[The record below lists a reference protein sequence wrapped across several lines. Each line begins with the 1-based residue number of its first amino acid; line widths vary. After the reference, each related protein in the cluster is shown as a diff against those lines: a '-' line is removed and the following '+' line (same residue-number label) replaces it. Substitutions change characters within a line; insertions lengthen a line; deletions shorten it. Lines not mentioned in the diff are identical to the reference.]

1 MYPGKRPEQKQFGF
15 LRPNKFFLV
24 PRSTNNS
31 RLYCNGTNVWDYKP
45 YYFNSY
51 TVTPA
56 PARFEDLITNWV
68 GGEMLRVMVNTN
80 RYQYLM
86 GGFTWGIVA
95 LNYAGEETVA
105 GVVCHH
111 LRMEL
116 TGAKSSELWVAKGRA
131 PHLVK
136 YVARFP
142 VETPVKGTLVHT
154 ETISGWKAGWRI
166 QPEAFCFEPP
176 VGAMLQPLGADQVEM
191 SQDLRTGEKRV
202 RFYSRDDADSEHIQA
217 LAVKGILEKYPS
229 LTTNDL
235 VFAGIHHFSSATE
248 LATVVARYEL
258 PKTAERRVVN
268 GSTETKVQ
276 TMEVKFTPGG
286 RIESVDKGVSVSFG
300 SKTETRQ

>member
-1 MYPGKRPEQKQFGF
+1 MSEQKRFGF

-24 PRSTNNS
+24 PQSTNNS
-31 RLYCNGTNVWDYKP
+31 RLYCDGTKVSDYKP

-51 TVTPA
+51 TVGRA
-56 PARFEDLITNWV
+56 PARFEDVITNWV

-80 RYQYLM
+80 RYHYLM

-105 GVVCHH
+105 GVACDH

-136 YVARFP
+136 YVMRFP
-142 VETPVKGTLVHT
+142 VETPVKGTFVHT
-154 ETISGWKAGWRI
+154 ETISGWKAGGRI
-166 QPEAFCFEPP
+166 QPEAFRFEPP
-176 VGAMLQPLGADQVEM
+176 VGAMEQPRSADQVELL
-191 SQDLRTGEKRV
+191 QDLSTGEKKV
-202 RFYSRDDADSEHIQA
+202 RFYSRDDLDSEHIKA
-217 LAVKGILEKYPS
+217 LAIKGILEKYPS

-235 VFAGIHHFSSATE
+235 VFASIKHFSSATE
-248 LATVVARYEL
+248 LGTVVALYEL
-258 PKTAERRVVN
+258 SKTAESRMVN
-268 GSTETKVQ
+268 GSMQTKVQ

-286 RIESVDKGVSVSFG
+286 QVESVEKGVSVSFG